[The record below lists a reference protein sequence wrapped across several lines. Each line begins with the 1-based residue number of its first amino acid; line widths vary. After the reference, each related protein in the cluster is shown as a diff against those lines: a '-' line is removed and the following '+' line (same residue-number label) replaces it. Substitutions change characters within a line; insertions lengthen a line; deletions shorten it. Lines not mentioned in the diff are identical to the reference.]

1 MLEQEEI
8 KGVAKPRRILRIVV
22 PLIFIALALACG
34 IAAGLA
40 ALYLADTAADST
52 PSRYFADSWAS
63 ASLCILIP
71 VSVILP
77 CSMPFLLKCSPSKKT
92 NNAANAL
99 SWLVGLGAIALF
111 VYIIMK
117 GLGVSWDMGFALIAL
132 GAAVFFML
140 KPLHGREAAKI
151 FFSFGVLSLG
161 IAIIAMLY
169 FDREIELNSPYK
181 LAVQFGAVGVMLGTL
196 ADAREVMSRIT
207 LGWSLL
213 IKSTA
218 LTLTLTCIGS
228 VVTAFAVGNTSLP
241 EHYLI
246 FALFYL
252 PYSLMTATELLR
264 VSLRAIKEYT
274 ART

>member
-1 MLEQEEI
+1 
-8 KGVAKPRRILRIVV
+8 
-22 PLIFIALALACG
+22 
-34 IAAGLA
+34 
-40 ALYLADTAADST
+40 
-52 PSRYFADSWAS
+52 
-63 ASLCILIP
+63 
-71 VSVILP
+71 
-77 CSMPFLLKCSPSKKT
+77 
-92 NNAANAL
+92 
-99 SWLVGLGAIALF
+99 
-111 VYIIMK
+111 MK

-207 LGWSLL
+207 L
-213 IKSTA
+213 I
-218 LTLTLTCIGS
+218 CIGS

-264 VSLRAIKEYT
+264 VSLWAIKEYT

>member
-8 KGVAKPRRILRIVV
+8 IDAARPRRILRIVV
-22 PLIFIALALACG
+22 PLVFIALALACG
-34 IAAGLA
+34 IAAGFA
-40 ALYLADTAADST
+40 ALCSADTAADST
-52 PSRYFADSWAS
+52 GSRYFADSWAS
-63 ASLCILIP
+63 ALLCILIP

-77 CSMPFLLKCSPSKKT
+77 CSMPFLLKYSPSKKT

-117 GLGVSWDMGFALIAL
+117 GLGVSWDMSFALIAL
-132 GAAVFFML
+132 VAAVFFML
-140 KPLHGREAAKI
+140 KPLHGRETAKI
-151 FFSFGVLSLG
+151 FFSFGALSLG

-181 LAVQFGAVGVMLGTL
+181 LAVQFGAAGLMLGTL

-207 LGWSLL
+207 LGWALL
-213 IKSTA
+213 FKSTS
-218 LTLTLTCIGS
+218 LTLTLICLGS

-252 PYSLMTATELLR
+252 PYALMTATELLL
-264 VSLRAIKEYT
+264 VSLRAIKE
-274 ART
+274 